1 MRPYLDPCQL
11 PLMWVGGGLV
21 LPLVLGCGDG
31 PPAAKVPCGPGPCH
45 DTPIGDICPGC
56 AAAPLRGQGAYE
68 EACRGLLVSK

>member
-1 MRPYLDPCQL
+1 
-11 PLMWVGGGLV
+11 MWVGGGLLV

-56 AAAPLRGQGAYE
+56 AAAPLRPA
-68 EACRGLLVSK
+68 APPPPTRAPLLLGRVDG

>member
-1 MRPYLDPCQL
+1 
-11 PLMWVGGGLV
+11 MWVGGGLLV

-56 AAAPLRGQGAYE
+56 AAAPLLPAATPPGPRSGA
-68 EACRGLLVSK
+68 APLALGRVDG